1 MGMDSDKISF
11 CFIGLYQRNHAPS
24 TQNFQTIN
32 KKIKL
37 REQVSIFTHVQHF
50 DQTASNPKVKEGAS
64 NTTDKYN
71 ENITK
76 PYFQV

>member
-1 MGMDSDKISF
+1 MTWDSIKIEKNSLEF
-11 CFIGLYQRNHAPS
+11 DRKDSQRES
-24 TQNFQTIN
+24 IVFRTIN

-37 REQVSIFTHVQHF
+37 TEQVSIFTHVQHF